1 MKRLVGL
8 AKDIARQRPWLAGV
22 VIAIAVVGFAAAVY
36 LISPLFIRYSVVEE
50 SPLGDIGEA
59 TVAKDEPMAD
69 ATVAAEATMAKAA
82 SMKMPTVV
90 ETPMGEEMDTG
101 PKVLAQG
108 EFNEIDVVHKG
119 EGQAI
124 IATIADGKS
133 ILRLENFSVTNGP
146 DLFVYLSVNSDP
158 SSGSE
163 VTTGGYNLGRLK
175 APEGAFNYEIPADVD
190 PSAYKSVVIY
200 CKAFSVLFSVATLQ

>member
-1 MKRLVGL
+1 MKRLIEL
-8 AKDIARQRPWLAGV
+8 AKEHARQRPLLAGAV
-22 VIAIAVVGFAAAVY
+22 VLVALVGFALFVY
-36 LISPLFIRYSVVEE
+36 LVSPLFIRWSVVEE

-101 PKVLAQG
+101 PKVVAQG

-119 EGQAI
+119 SGQAI
-124 IATIADGKS
+124 IAAIGDGKN

-146 DLFVYLSVNSDP
+146 DLFVYLSVNADP
-158 SSGSE
+158 SSGAE
-163 VTTGGYNLGRLK
+163 VTTGGYSLGRLK

-190 PSAYKSVVIY
+190 PTAFKSVVIY

>member
-1 MKRLVGL
+1 MKRLVEL

-36 LISPLFIRYSVVEE
+36 LVSPLFIRYSVVEE

-90 ETPMGEEMDTG
+90 ETPMGEEMETG
-101 PKVLAQG
+101 PTGARSRRVQRDSTWSTRAAAKRSSP
-108 EFNEIDVVHKG
+108 
-119 EGQAI
+119 
-124 IATIADGKS
+124 TIG
-133 ILRLENFSVTNGP
+133 
-146 DLFVYLSVNSDP
+146 
-158 SSGSE
+158 
-163 VTTGGYNLGRLK
+163 
-175 APEGAFNYEIPADVD
+175 
-190 PSAYKSVVIY
+190 
-200 CKAFSVLFSVATLQ
+200 